1 MIYRNFQGKQLSGL
15 GMGAMRLPTVNGND
29 AEIDENA
36 TIEMTKYAFE
46 HGVNYFDTAWGYH
59 NGNSELVMGKALA
72 SFPRDKFYL
81 ATKFPGYDLSN
92 MPKVKGIFEKQLQ
105 KLGVSYFDFYLF
117 HNVCELNIEAYLNP
131 KFGIHEYLMEQKKN
145 GRIKHLGF
153 SAHGSVEVMKRFI
166 DAYGKDMEFCQ
177 IQLNWLDWNFQGAK
191 EKVALLNE
199 HHIPIWVM
207 EPLRGGRL
215 TKLSPKDEA
224 QLKLLRPEAN
234 IASWA
239 FRFLQSIPGVTMI
252 LSGMSNL
259 AQMKDNI
266 ATFEKDLPLNKT
278 EINTLFHIADGM
290 LGNSL
295 PCTSCHYC
303 VSHCPQGIDIPKMI
317 SLYNEHSFS
326 GGGFLAPMTI
336 MALPDNKKP
345 AACRHCHSCEKVCP
359 QGIKISEAMTVL
371 AEKAHL

>member
-1 MIYRNFQGKQLSGL
+1 M
-15 GMGAMRLPTVNGND
+15 
-29 AEIDENA
+29 AEIKPVKITD
-36 TIEMTKYAFE
+36 TIYHIYESCGVYCTLVLGTKAALLIDTGYGFGDILNKVRDITDLPLKVINT
-46 HGVNYFDTAWGYH
+46 HGHVDHIQGNKYFD
-59 NGNSELVMGKALA
+59 SVM
-72 SFPRDKFYL
+72 
-81 ATKFPGYDLSN
+81 
-92 MPKVKGIFEKQLQ
+92 
-105 KLGVSYFDFYLF
+105 
-117 HNVCELNIEAYLNP
+117 
-131 KFGIHEYLMEQKKN
+131 IHEYLMEQKKN

-371 AEKAHL
+371 AEKAHW